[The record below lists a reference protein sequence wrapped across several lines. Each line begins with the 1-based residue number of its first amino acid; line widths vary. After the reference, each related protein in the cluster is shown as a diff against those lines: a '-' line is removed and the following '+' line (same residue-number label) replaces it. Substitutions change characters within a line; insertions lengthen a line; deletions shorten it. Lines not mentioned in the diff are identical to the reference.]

1 MIVINF
7 KNYVYGQKS
16 LKLAKKIEKI
26 LPNAILTVSAVDIGY
41 LIYFTKL
48 KVYAQHVDF
57 HEKGKTTGFL
67 IPEAAKAHGASG
79 TLLNHSEHK
88 LKFDELKKT
97 MLRCK
102 KVNLKVIVCA
112 ANLIEVKKIKKLN
125 PFAIAFEDPKLIST
139 GKSITKY
146 KTNELKKFVSLL
158 KNTKIIPLCGAGIN
172 SKNDYLEAL
181 NLGCKGILVSS
192 VIANSKNP
200 EIFLKGVS

>member
-16 LKLAKKIEKI
+16 LKLAKKIGTI
-26 LPNAILTVSAVDIGY
+26 LPNAIVAVPSVDLHCISRH
-41 LIYFTKL
+41 TKL
-48 KVYAQHVDF
+48 KIFAQHVDF

-67 IPEAAKAHGASG
+67 IPEAAKSHGASG

-102 KVNLKVIVCA
+102 KVSLKVIVCA

-146 KTNELKKFVSLL
+146 KTNELREFVSLL
-158 KNTKIIPLCGAGIN
+158 KNTKITPLCGAGIN

-181 NLGCKGILVSS
+181 NIGCKGILVSS

>member
-1 MIVINF
+1 
-7 KNYVYGQKS
+7 
-16 LKLAKKIEKI
+16 
-26 LPNAILTVSAVDIGY
+26 
-41 LIYFTKL
+41 
-48 KVYAQHVDF
+48 
-57 HEKGKTTGFL
+57 
-67 IPEAAKAHGASG
+67 
-79 TLLNHSEHK
+79 
-88 LKFDELKKT
+88 

-102 KVNLKVIVCA
+102 KINLKVIVCA